1 MGKQLDRDLDVILKL
16 MHCEKEQRNEQT
28 QHRCNNQSSEKLVR
42 KFNASF
48 SYSIHRGNN
57 LPRNFYSRF
66 DTEDSKNQMNWKT
79 SLTKKRGK
87 I

>member
-1 MGKQLDRDLDVILKL
+1 MGKELDRDLDVILKL

-79 SLTKKRGK
+79 SLTKKKGK

>member
-28 QHRCNNQSSEKLVR
+28 QHRCNNRSSEKLVR

-79 SLTKKRGK
+79 SLTKKKGK